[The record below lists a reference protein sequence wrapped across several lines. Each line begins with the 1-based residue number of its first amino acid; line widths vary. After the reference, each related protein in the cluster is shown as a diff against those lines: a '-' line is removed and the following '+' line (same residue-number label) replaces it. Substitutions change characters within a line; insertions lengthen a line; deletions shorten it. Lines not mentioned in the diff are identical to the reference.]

1 MSDSDNVLSDDVK
14 WFIQMFAVFGTF
26 TFVIYRLGIK
36 LSKSDE
42 GIWVNHTRFS
52 NGRMK
57 IRHTD
62 HYNEFELIALDKNAM
77 RARTAMKIIGK
88 GPPYICPWGN
98 DCHFRHP
105 IDNTIDLGPLEYLMN
120 ERKVTPP
127 VATAG
132 DPSADAVAKD
142 KALAM
147 MVALGEDK
155 KDAKHHFYQKMRE
168 YHAKAAYEHAKKAIN
183 DRRDKRL
190 EADRFDATTG
200 NDSKGEWM
208 RPDMDLLVF

>member
-1 MSDSDNVLSDDVK
+1 MSESDNVLSDDVK

-77 RARTAMKIIGK
+77 RARDAMKIIDKRG
-88 GPPYICPWGN
+88 PYICPWDKECPFG
-98 DCHFRHP
+98 HP
-105 IDNTIDLGPLEYLMN
+105 VDSTIDLGPLEFLVG
-120 ERKVTPP
+120 KKGGVP
-127 VATAG
+127 A
-132 DPSADAVAKD
+132 SADLPEAQAI
-142 KALAM
+142 AL
-147 MVALGEDK
+147 MVQLGEDQK
-155 KDAKHHFYQKMRE
+155 KLKDNTGLVYHKIRE
-168 YHAKAAYEHAKKAIN
+168 YHVKAAYEHTKHEIN

-190 EADRFDATTG
+190 AAGRFNKDTA
-200 NDSKGEWM
+200 NQSKGEWM